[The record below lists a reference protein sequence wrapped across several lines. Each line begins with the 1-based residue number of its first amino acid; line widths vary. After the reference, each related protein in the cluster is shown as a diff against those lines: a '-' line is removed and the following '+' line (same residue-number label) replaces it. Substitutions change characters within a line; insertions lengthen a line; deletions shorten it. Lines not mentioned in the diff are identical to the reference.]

1 MTETAHDPATKPSHF
16 DELIGLTFTE
26 MSKDGV
32 TAQFT
37 ITPALQQPYGIL
49 HGGVLCS
56 VVESVGSVSGAL
68 WYDGP
73 VVGTSNHTNFIKATR
88 EGTLTARSTP
98 IHRGRTQQLWEI
110 DVTDEQDRLVAKG
123 QLRLANLDNSE
134 LGKS

>member
-1 MTETAHDPATKPSHF
+1 MSDPATTPSHF
-16 DELIGLTFTE
+16 DELIGLKVTE
-26 MSKDGV
+26 MTKDGV

-37 ITPALQQPYGIL
+37 ITPELQQPYGIL

-56 VVESVGSVSGAL
+56 VVESVGSVSGAV

-98 IHRGRTQQLWEI
+98 IHRGRTQQLWEVDI
-110 DVTDEQDRLVAKG
+110 TDEQGRLVAKG
-123 QLRLANLDNSE
+123 QLRLANLDNSDI
-134 LGKS
+134 GKS